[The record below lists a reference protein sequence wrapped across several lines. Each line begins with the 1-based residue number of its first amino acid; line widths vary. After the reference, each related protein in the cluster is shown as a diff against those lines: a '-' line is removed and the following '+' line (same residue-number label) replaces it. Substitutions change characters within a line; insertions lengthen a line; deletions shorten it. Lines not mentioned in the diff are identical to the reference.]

1 MEIINSPVNPYL
13 LPAPERRDNAAYGQ
27 RDTVAE
33 QRQQENSAS
42 ERVEARAPIRPVETG
57 PDYQQLLQRTRLDQ
71 ARQDGG
77 NNYRMGSE
85 PLPVQRALDAYQDQI
100 IEGQRYLGEGELMP
114 RIDAYV

>member
-27 RDTVAE
+27 RDTRAE
-33 QRQQENSAS
+33 ERQQEGSS
-42 ERVEARAPIRPVETG
+42 TERVEARAPTRPVETG
-57 PDYQQLLQRTRLDQ
+57 PDIQQLLQRSRLDQ

-77 NNYRMGSE
+77 TSYRMGSE

-100 IEGQRYLGEGELMP
+100 IAGQRYLGEGELMP